1 MCASDMGE
9 DDMLRITVEMLPG
22 GQGGSRKVLAT
33 GDVGRVTGGRLG
45 TYSVVLN
52 EELFGVVASGKV
64 GNYPRYSCSIW
75 DLVAR
80 CAIVAMT
87 GREEMP
93 PRPTLPDV
101 PIHHTGS
108 LPYVRLSEIPQPA
121 RALFESNLQTLT
133 RSLIAGVDEP
143 GECVRASVW
152 EDFLDGK
159 R

>member
-1 MCASDMGE
+1 
-9 DDMLRITVEMLPG
+9 MLRITVELLPG
-22 GQGGSRKVLAT
+22 GCEDGQKILAT
-33 GDVGRVTGGRLG
+33 GDIARVTGRRLG
-45 TYSVVLN
+45 TYSIVLH
-52 EELFGVVASGKV
+52 EEPFGMIARGELV
-64 GNYPRYSCSIW
+64 NYPRYGKSIW

-121 RALFESNLQTLT
+121 RALFERNLQTLT

-152 EDFLDGK
+152 VDFLDGK